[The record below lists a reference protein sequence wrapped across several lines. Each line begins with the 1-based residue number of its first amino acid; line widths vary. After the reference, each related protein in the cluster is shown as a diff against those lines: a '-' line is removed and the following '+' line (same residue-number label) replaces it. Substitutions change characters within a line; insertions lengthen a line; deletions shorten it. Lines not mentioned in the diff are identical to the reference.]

1 MPEDNDTSRKS
12 GKAGVV
18 PLRKPR
24 PCPICGQKSRPEWHP
39 FCSKRCADI
48 DLHRWLS
55 GQYAIPGAS
64 DESASGE
71 DDAQ

>member
-1 MPEDNDTSRKS
+1 MSENDDKPE
-12 GKAGVV
+12 KATVV

-48 DLHRWLS
+48 DLHRWLT
-55 GQYAIPGAS
+55 GRYAIPGAS
-64 DESASGE
+64 DESASG
-71 DDAQ
+71 DDGEH